1 VRWRNAKIPF
11 QMRHGTQQRHL
22 TSASLIYR
30 FIKTFHWLAIRS
42 LPDHSREAISGLI
55 GPPRSDLAIQ
65 HQATVERRTTAHK
78 KSCEVND
85 K

>member
-1 VRWRNAKIPF
+1 MAERKNTIPDAT
-11 QMRHGTQQRHL
+11 RYSAATPYL
-22 TSASLIYR
+22 ASLIYR
-30 FIKTFHWLAIRS
+30 FIKTFHWLAIQS

-55 GPPRSDLAIQ
+55 GPSRSDLAIE